1 MVLYLSKNKNIIM
14 MKLGDAECWI
24 LMKKIGIEIPE
35 SEIARNEE
43 QAVSLAKK
51 LGFPLVLKI
60 SSPDIIHKTDIGCVA
75 MGVNTLEDVKKVYKA
90 IIHNAKKHSP
100 HARIEGV
107 VVQKMLAGKH
117 IREVIVGAKRD
128 EQFGPVIMFGLGG
141 IFVEIMKDV
150 TFRLIPIQRKDARE
164 MIREIKGFR
173 LLQKVRNKKPVNFT
187 ALENVLLK
195 VSRLMERYEKIRE
208 LDINPLMVDDKKA
221 VAVDIRIM
229 I

>member
-1 MVLYLSKNKNIIM
+1 MVLYPSENKNIIM
-14 MKLGDAECWI
+14 MKLGDRECWI
-24 LMKKIGIEIPE
+24 LMKKFGIEIPE

-60 SSPDIIHKTDIGCVA
+60 SSPDIIHRTDIGCVV
-75 MGVNTLEDVKKVYKA
+75 MGINTLEDVKKVYKT
-90 IIHNAKKHSP
+90 IIDNAKKHHP
-100 HARIEGV
+100 HARIDGV

-164 MIREIKGFR
+164 MISEIKGFG

-195 VSRLMERYEKIRE
+195 VSRLMERYEKIKE
-208 LDINPLMVDDKKA
+208 LDINPLMVDDKRA
-221 VAVDIRIM
+221 VAVDIRI
-229 I
+229 IV